1 MTQQINFL
9 ILEDS
14 KVFSELVSSKAK
26 KLGFNVSSCTRG
38 EEALNLAEQQKFA
51 VICVNYYLPDMT
63 AEDFCLEIRALPQLE
78 NLHILLITSEKS
90 PELLN
95 KALLSGVTKI
105 FSKNSIAPLE
115 QYLSHY
121 IEDNVY

>member
-14 KVFSELVSSKAK
+14 KVFSELVSNKAER
-26 KLGFNVSSCTRG
+26 LGFNVSICTKG

-51 VICVNYYLPDMT
+51 VICVHYYLPDMT
-63 AEDFCLEIRALPQLE
+63 VEEFCLDIRALPHLE
-78 NLHILLITSEKS
+78 NVHILLITSEQK
-90 PELLN
+90 PELLR
-95 KALLSGVTKI
+95 KALEAGVTEI
-105 FSKNSIAPLE
+105 FSKNSIEPIE
-115 QYLSHY
+115 RYLSHY